1 MNRDG
6 KGVLIITPTYN
17 ERENLEELIEGVRE
31 ALPHASILIVDDAS
45 PDGTGALADE
55 IAKRDP
61 LVHVLHRAAK
71 LGLGSAYLD
80 GFRFGLD
87 RDYTAFI
94 QMDADGSHDPAYL
107 PAFIERLIEG
117 NDLVIGSRNIPGGGV
132 EGWGAGRHALSKGGS
147 VYSRLLLGLDLHDL
161 TSGYKAMR
169 RSLLEALP
177 LESIRSEGYSFQIE
191 LSYRA
196 SQIGAK
202 IVEHP
207 IVFVDRRAG
216 QSKMSRAIFFEAI
229 WMVPS
234 LRLRSLR
241 GAL

>member
-6 KGVLIITPTYN
+6 KGVLIVTPTYN
-17 ERENLEELIEGVRE
+17 ERENLEELIGGVRG
-31 ALPHASILIVDDAS
+31 ALPHAAILIVDDAS
-45 PDGTGALADE
+45 PDGTGALAEE
-55 IAKRDP
+55 IAARDP
-61 LVHVLHRAAK
+61 LVHILHREAK

-80 GFRFGLD
+80 GFRYGLE
-87 RDYTAFI
+87 RDFTAFV

-117 NDLVIGSRNIPGGGV
+117 NELVIGSRNIPGGGV

-147 VYSRLLLGLDLHDL
+147 VYSRLLLGLEIRDL
-161 TSGYKAMR
+161 TSGFKAIR

-177 LESIRSEGYSFQIE
+177 LSAIRSEGYSFQIE
-191 LSYRA
+191 LTYRA
-196 SQIGAK
+196 SEIGAK

-234 LRLRSLR
+234 LRLRRLR
-241 GAL
+241 GSL